1 MFYPTVAFHT
11 IVVFHTA
18 ASTPLQ
24 PSLVQS
30 DASSTS
36 RPMCPSVRTRIPQQ
50 QVCRLLCHTPSC
62 TIRRLR

>member
-24 PSLVQS
+24 PSPVH
-30 DASSTS
+30 
-36 RPMCPSVRTRIPQQ
+36 VRTRIPQQ
-50 QVCRLLCHTPSC
+50 QVCRLLCHTPLC